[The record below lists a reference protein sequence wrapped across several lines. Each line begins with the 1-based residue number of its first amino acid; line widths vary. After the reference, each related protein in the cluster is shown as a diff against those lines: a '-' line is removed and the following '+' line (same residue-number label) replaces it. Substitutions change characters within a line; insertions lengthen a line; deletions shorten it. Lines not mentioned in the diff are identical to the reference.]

1 MTRPGW
7 DEWALRLA
15 EVVATRADCTRAQVG
30 AVLLSRDHRVLS
42 VGYNGLP
49 AGIPGCATAGN
60 CPRGRLS
67 YSEVPAD
74 SDYANCAATHAERNA
89 IEHADPYEL
98 PGATLYVTR
107 PPCPGCT
114 TLIEACGIVRVVS
127 APAPAEESEPSRR
140 CLGCGEYEGDQADCL
155 ARQEG
160 HGQHVYEQPECAH
173 LDNQV
178 TLDKADRI
186 AWICTCGARKEH
198 GGEWS
203 TPEKCTHPWPAQSVR
218 HTEHKNRI
226 MVKCMD
232 CEDVKY
238 VEGGR

>member
-1 MTRPGW
+1 VTRPGW

-15 EVVATRADCTRAQVG
+15 EVVATRADCTRARVG

-98 PGATLYVTR
+98 PGSTLYVTR

-114 TLIEACGIVRVVS
+114 TLIEACGIVRVVNPPIVVE
-127 APAPAEESEPSRR
+127 AAEE
-140 CLGCGEYEGDQADCL
+140 
-155 ARQEG
+155 
-160 HGQHVYEQPECAH
+160 
-173 LDNQV
+173 
-178 TLDKADRI
+178 
-186 AWICTCGARKEH
+186 
-198 GGEWS
+198 
-203 TPEKCTHPWPAQSVR
+203 CTHPWNRQSVAR
-218 HTEHKNRI
+218 VEHTNRI
-226 MVKCMD
+226 RVWCEICGEVKFRK
-232 CEDVKY
+232 EQ
-238 VEGGR
+238 ES